1 MKMFALLSDITIS
14 RRGDLIDKCFHEW
27 PPIDLKAWANR
38 GQVDRVPGN
47 PLKSCKRSTEAP
59 DQQKPSI

>member
-1 MKMFALLSDITIS
+1 MKMFAMLSDITIS

-38 GQVDRVPGN
+38 GQVDKVPGN
-47 PLKSCKRSTEAP
+47 PLKSCKRST
-59 DQQKPSI
+59 